1 MDMAGSAQVNS
12 RLKAKFSNGAFM
24 LSLKKYLII
33 NLCNNF
39 FKIHSF
45 YSLIWFFFF
54 GWENA
59 KVITNFTINW
69 CCNKCDQWYEAYKN
83 TRNIIK
89 LTTKNYK
96 DISPITN
103 IYSKMHSIVCWN
115 LPIIFIVT
123 SNYKSY
129 RDYHAPLV

>member
-1 MDMAGSAQVNS
+1 MN
-12 RLKAKFSNGAFM
+12 
-24 LSLKKYLII
+24 
-33 NLCNNF
+33 
-39 FKIHSF
+39 
-45 YSLIWFFFF
+45 FFF

-96 DISPITN
+96 DILPITN
-103 IYSKMHSIVCWN
+103 IYSKMYTIV
-115 LPIIFIVT
+115 
-123 SNYKSY
+123 Y
-129 RDYHAPLV
+129 